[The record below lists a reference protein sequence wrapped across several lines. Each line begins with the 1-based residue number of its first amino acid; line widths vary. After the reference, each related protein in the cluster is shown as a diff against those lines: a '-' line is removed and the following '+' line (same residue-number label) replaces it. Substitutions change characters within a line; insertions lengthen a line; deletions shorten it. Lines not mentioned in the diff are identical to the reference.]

1 MPKPQLSFASGDLDL
16 SSLRGAKATKQ
27 SIPPVIPGW
36 CVGTRPGISRFRVR
50 FFASPRNDSL
60 ALLRSHLRLAVADA
74 IDGAVPVVGDQKRA
88 VLHLHHIDRPANVF
102 VVFEEARDQR
112 LDRLHR
118 AVLVQ
123 LDDDDI
129 TAGLPGSV
137 P

>member
-16 SSLRGAKATKQ
+16 SSLRGAKEPKQ
-27 SIPPVIPGW
+27 SLPPVIPGW

-50 FFASPRNDSL
+50 CFASPRNDSL

-88 VLHLHHIDRPANVF
+88 VLHLHHIDRPADVI
-102 VVFEEARDQR
+102 VVVEKAGEER
-112 LDRLHR
+112 LRGLHR

-123 LDDDDI
+123 LDDAD
-129 TAGLPGSV
+129 LPAKFLV
-137 P
+137 L